1 MRHVSIMSALS
12 LAAIMLGGC
21 TYCAGMDATKSWRPQ
36 IIQSAKAATPPP
48 IATPPPALPR
58 ISLPDP
64 PDCTVEGV
72 AKPVPSSGEP
82 GAYADPNLLEVARL
96 EIERDC
102 YKKAEQHLREEVE
115 KFQQSYEAM
124 K

>member
-1 MRHVSIMSALS
+1 M
-12 LAAIMLGGC
+12 
-21 TYCAGMDATKSWRPQ
+21 
-36 IIQSAKAATPPP
+36 PPP
-48 IATPPPALPR
+48 IATPPPTLPR
-58 ISLPDP
+58 ISLPDA

-72 AKPVPSSGEP
+72 AKPAPSSGEP

-102 YKKAEQHLREEVE
+102 YKKAEQDLREEVE